1 MSDDVEFFIGNDLSA
16 RADRFQ
22 TSYGHQAARI
32 DPDAYGHGRAEDLLL
47 GGYPRHSMVD
57 HPPSPAASLKGD
69 TEVVVVNL
77 VASSWL
83 LRHLNA

>member
-47 GGYPRHSMVD
+47 GGPEAFD
-57 HPPSPAASLKGD
+57 GGPSAESLKGD

-83 LRHLNA
+83 LRYLNA